1 MPAGACCAWKRRR
14 CVPEGLARTP
24 GDEAGCCRHGQ
35 RFPACQ
41 AVALHVGDPW
51 GCMLQAASPVR
62 GHSAQQASVVVRT
75 AAGQTV
81 QVGDSASH
89 LSLAVGPPTDSVLT
103 APAGSQE

>member
-1 MPAGACCAWKRRR
+1 MLRAW
-14 CVPEGLARTP
+14 A
-24 GDEAGCCRHGQ
+24 
-35 RFPACQ
+35 
-41 AVALHVGDPW
+41 ALPCLSSGGVHVSDPW
-51 GCMLQAASPVR
+51 GCMLQAVSSAR

-89 LSLAVGPPTDSVLT
+89 LSLTVGPPTDSVLT